1 MILNDMLL
9 LGSAVAGSAV
19 VAGKYIQASRRINVV
34 EEKEHQTLNDVI
46 TGFSEYIVELTKED
60 TNVVVSK
67 EEFIRSNNR
76 KASQKYALKMAPYG
90 VEDAKLQLKEL
101 CTEYIES
108 YVDNESV
115 KHILGLNIEEGGEPP
130 AHTMFEILMYRLS
143 KRYGRNAFER
153 WVEDNNLSR
162 ERPARD
168 SDDIFDKQYYIT
180 VEDVQQTYWDYF
192 KANSPLSQQE
202 SREVLATLVYINWKG
217 FGAIDTLRS
226 MNVNGVNIGTSGSL
240 LPTTVGVNGG
250 EPTKYTKSAW
260 VFYHG
265 VQIHLE
271 WIDFGSM
278 EEIKRIVTLVCRWNR
293 PGALTEKRGYI
304 VNTMPD
310 KSRVLALRPQVAES
324 WAVFIRK
331 FNLTNLTPEYL
342 IDKPYTHN
350 AQLVINFIKY
360 MFKGKITGLF
370 TGRQGSGKTTMLTAC
385 MRYINPKATIRV
397 IEMAPELYL
406 RELYQHRNI
415 LSLQET
421 PFVSAEMEQ
430 DALKKSDGVVS
441 LMGEIATDK
450 MAHRTIQMSM
460 TASECTYGTHHGNT
474 PKDTILTLRNSLSA
488 SGNFPPEIAEKQVT
502 DAIRLILHMER
513 DSRGKFYIDLVS
525 EIVQKEEG
533 IPYPEYD
540 ANDPENSKN
549 RIFAEM
555 AYRMTDR
562 INFEVRD
569 IIKYDTDTDTYVAV
583 NRLTKLTEDRIR
595 NNIESPNEKRLFDFY
610 MMENWGITKT
620 DVDEYFSENSDKVLS
635 KSNIPTTVI
644 SALKEQGIST
654 PSKEQLVRAQEDVIT
669 QLRDE
674 TQKDRAYLDSRAK
687 NKGTEDYDRAQ
698 EDVESMIDLFES
710 AQALLEKDKTREI
723 LASEYTAGLF
733 DF

>member
-1 MILNDMLL
+1 MVLNDVLIVSSIV
-9 LGSAVAGSAV
+9 GGSAV
-19 VAGKYIQASRRINVV
+19 VVGKYMQASRRINVI
-34 EEKEHQTLNDVI
+34 EDKQPKTLTELINDA
-46 TGFSEYIVELTKED
+46 SEYIVELTREE
-60 TNVVVSK
+60 TAVVVSK
-67 EEFIRSNNR
+67 EEFIRSSNR
-76 KASQKYALKMAPYG
+76 KARIKYSLKMAPYG
-90 VEDAKLQLKEL
+90 VEEAKLQVKEL
-101 CTEYIES
+101 LVEYIEG

-115 KHILGLNIEEGGEPP
+115 KHILGLNIEEGGEPTP
-130 AHTMFEILMYRLS
+130 HVMFEILMYRYM
-143 KRYGRNAFER
+143 KRYGRNAFEE
-153 WVEDNNLSR
+153 WVKQYNLDR
-162 ERPARD
+162 ERPAYD
-168 SDDIFDKQYYIT
+168 TDDIFDKQYYIT
-180 VEDVQQTYWDYF
+180 IEDVQQTYWSYF
-192 KANSPLSQQE
+192 KENSALTQQE
-202 SREVLATLVYINWKG
+202 MREVLGTIVYINWKG
-217 FGAIDTLRS
+217 HGAIDTLRS
-226 MNVNGVNIGTSGSL
+226 LNVNGVNIGTSGSL
-240 LPTTVGVNGG
+240 LPTTTGADGG
-250 EPTKYTKSAW
+250 EATKFTRSAW

-293 PGALTEKRGYI
+293 PGALTEKRGFI

-310 KSRVLALRPQVAES
+310 KSRVLAVRPSVAES

-331 FNLTNLTPEYL
+331 FNLSNLTPEYL
-342 IDKPYTHN
+342 FDKSYTNN
-350 AQLVINFIKY
+350 AQLLINTIKY
-360 MFKGKITGLF
+360 IFKGKITALF
-370 TGRQGSGKTTMLTAC
+370 TGRQGCGKTTALTGC

-421 PFVSAEMEQ
+421 PYVSAEDEQ

-474 PKDTILTLRNSLSA
+474 PKDTIITLRNSLSA

-502 DAIRLILHMER
+502 DSIRIILHMER
-513 DSRGKFYIDLVS
+513 NSNGKFYVDLVA

-562 INFEVRD
+562 VNFEVRD
-569 IIKYDTDTDTYVAV
+569 LIRYNTETDTYYAV
-583 NRLTKLTEDRIR
+583 NRLTKKTEDRIR
-595 NNIESPNEKRLFDFY
+595 NNLESKNERKLFDFF
-610 MMENWGITKT
+610 MMENWGVTGQDI
-620 DVDEYFSENSDKVLS
+620 DEFLSPNSEGDLA

-644 SALKEQGIST
+644 EELKQKGINSPT
-654 PSKEQLVRAQEDVIT
+654 KDDLMRAQTDVLDNLT
-669 QLRDE
+669 SE
-674 TQKDRAYLDSRAK
+674 TVKDRAYLDSRAK
-687 NKGTEDYDRAQ
+687 DKGTDKYNEAQGDIDSMTTIFETAQ
-698 EDVESMIDLFES
+698 EY
-710 AQALLEKDKTREI
+710 LEKDKTREL
-723 LASEYTAGLF
+723 LANEYTAGLF
-733 DF
+733 NF